1 MTLPKTAKDMD
12 MVDGKV
18 PSADS
23 TGLSMLQK
31 LTLFGVIVGL
41 VLVYLKTRNSKVLTE
56 KSMA

>member
-1 MTLPKTAKDMD
+1 MTLPKTATETG

-41 VLVYLKTRNSKVLTE
+41 VLVYLRTRNNKVTTE
-56 KSMA
+56 KSLA